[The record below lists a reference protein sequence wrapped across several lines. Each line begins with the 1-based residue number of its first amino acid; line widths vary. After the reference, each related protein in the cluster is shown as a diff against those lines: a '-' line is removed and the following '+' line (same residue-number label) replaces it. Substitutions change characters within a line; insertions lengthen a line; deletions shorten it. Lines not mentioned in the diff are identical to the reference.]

1 MLSEFGRY
9 LILKKIAVGG
19 MAEIFLARR
28 VSMGQFSKFVVLK
41 RLSPEYQG
49 KRSFERLFLTE
60 AKLTGRL
67 SHPNIVQL
75 NDLGQVDGSYFMAME
90 YIHGVSSAEMMSKAA
105 QQRKPVP
112 LGVALGIVFSTAR
125 ALAYCGQALSH
136 EGESL
141 DLLHHDISP
150 HNIQIRFD
158 GVVKLLD
165 FGVAT
170 QAQRQEGSSRRGKFA
185 YMSPE
190 AFSRQHLDQRSD
202 LFSLGVV
209 LYELTMGRRLF
220 KGRNQQ
226 ETKQKAEYCEVPA
239 PSSIHP
245 QFPKVLEG
253 LILKALAK
261 DKNARFQSFEEL
273 ILALESLNKELNID
287 SSSERVARY
296 LRDLYSDDI
305 EKRSLQL
312 QALAARAEVIGS
324 DPLDEINT
332 LGAKESAPVNLSGKP
347 IGQLPTSMGLPQSKT
362 PAPLEGGDGLFGKE
376 EVESEVLAGI
386 NAEKTPSAEDP
397 RQKLESLQQDLAAL
411 GQADKDW
418 DENHSQVNSLRY
430 MIFGLLLLL
439 VTAASAYY
447 LGSQQLDSKVTVSTS
462 NKTKFIIS
470 SEPSGA
476 TVSVSGVR
484 WGITPLDME
493 QDSFEVPITIHISKP
508 GFEAK
513 SIQMSPKPGSV
524 LQVQVNLPQKS
535 P

>member
-28 VSMGQFSKFVVLK
+28 VSMSHFSKFVVLK

-49 KRSFERLFLTE
+49 KKSFERLFLTE

-105 QQRKPVP
+105 QKRLPVP
-112 LGVALGIVFSTAR
+112 LGVALGIVLSTAK

-170 QAQRQEGSSRRGKFA
+170 QSQRQEGSSRRGKFA

-190 AFSRQHLDQRSD
+190 AFHRQHLDQRSD

-220 KGRNQQ
+220 KGRTQQ
-226 ETKQKAEYCEVPA
+226 ETKQKAEACVIPEPR
-239 PSSIHP
+239 SIHE
-245 QFPKVLEG
+245 QFPVLLES
-253 LILKALAK
+253 LILKALHPEK
-261 DKNARFQSFEEL
+261 DQRFSKFEDL
-273 ILALESLNKELNID
+273 ILAIEDVKIKLKID
-287 SSSERVARY
+287 CSEERIARY
-296 LRDLYSDDI
+296 LRDLYKNGI
-305 EKRSLQL
+305 EERSRHLQS
-312 QALAARAEVIGS
+312 LAARAEMIGS

-332 LGAKESAPVNLSGKP
+332 LNSKEQIPVNLTGRE
-347 IGQLPTSMGLPQSKT
+347 IGDLPTSIRVDKMQT
-362 PAPLEGGDGLFGKE
+362 PAPFANSNGLFEKEVVEE
-376 EVESEVLAGI
+376 EVLKGI
-386 NAEKTPSAEDP
+386 EAEAISTDIEQPISKDVALPEDFD
-397 RQKLESLQQDLAAL
+397 QME
-411 GQADKDW
+411 KDW
-418 DENHSQVNSLRY
+418 DEHLPRSGPPIILWIVL
-430 MIFGLLLLL
+430 ILIALGGG
-439 VTAASAYY
+439 YY
-447 LGSQQLDSKVTVSTS
+447 IGGQPQSNQEQATSRSTTRFVI
-462 NKTKFIIS
+462 K

-476 TVSVSGVR
+476 TVSVGGVM
-484 WGITPLDME
+484 WGVTPFDTNKKLDSD
-493 QDSFEVPITIHISKP
+493 QVTIQLSKP
-508 GFEAK
+508 GFEAQ
-513 SIQMSPKPGSV
+513 STLLTVQQGTTIH
-524 LQVQVNLPQKS
+524 LQLNLPRKAH
-535 P
+535 